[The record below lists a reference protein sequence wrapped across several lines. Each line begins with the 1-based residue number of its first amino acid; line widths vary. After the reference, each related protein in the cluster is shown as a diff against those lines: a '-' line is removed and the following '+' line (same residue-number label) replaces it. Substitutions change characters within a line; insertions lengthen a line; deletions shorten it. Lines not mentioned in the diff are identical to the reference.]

1 MGDDSWQDENAM
13 KYLHWAMKVPYPLIS
28 FITGV
33 GDSKVAQKYNFY
45 EGDLGNMFMALF
57 ASDYWNRRCII
68 LDSLQFPLNY

>member
-33 GDSKVAQKYNFY
+33 GENKVAQKYNFY

-57 ASDYWNRRCII
+57 ASDYWNRTCII
-68 LDSLQFPLNY
+68 LDFLQFLLNY